1 MRPLR
6 FVCRN
11 PLLVLGAFTTTFVVW
26 VWQDSIV
33 DPVPAVS
40 PHELALQT
48 AQLQRP
54 LPAFATIPDVGG
66 IDELRK
72 VAHGNTHAFPKLKPG
87 MPRSEVEG
95 LIGAPAAGSTS
106 PAVIT
111 DGGRVTYHTQYEADL
126 GPVATVRPIERAKR
140 SEPRREAVAIVT
152 LEFDATRPGHPLL
165 MIYYP
170 DPLF

>member
-40 PHELALQT
+40 PHELVT
-48 AQLQRP
+48 QRP
-54 LPAFATIPDVGG
+54 QPAFATIHDVAA
-66 IDELRK
+66 INELLSK
-72 VAHGNTHAFPKLKPG
+72 APHGTAHAFPKLKPG